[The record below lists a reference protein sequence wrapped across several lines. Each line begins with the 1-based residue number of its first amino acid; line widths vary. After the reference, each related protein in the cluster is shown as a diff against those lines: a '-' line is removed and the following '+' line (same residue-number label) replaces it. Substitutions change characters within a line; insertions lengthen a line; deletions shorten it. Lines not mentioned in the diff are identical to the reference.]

1 MAQKTYAGVT
11 VSVNDEGY
19 FTDPSQWTPEVAK
32 EIAKEEGVELSDNH
46 FKVLEYLRERYR
58 NGEAL
63 SIRGINKSGIVDVK
77 TFYQMFPGA
86 PLKKSTKIAGIPKP
100 ESCV

>member
-11 VSVNDEGY
+11 VDVNEEGY
-19 FTDPSQWTPEVAK
+19 FTNPDQWSKEVAK
-32 EIAKEEGVELSDNH
+32 EIAKEEGIELTDAH
-46 FKVLEYLRERYR
+46 YQVLEYLRNRFK